1 MKVSWITSLNSNLY
15 NTIILIRTNFHV
27 PSGKNSPLFELSEPK
42 SISDK
47 SQMKPV
53 YCSRCQWRQETLSWH
68 SFDCNV
74 LGFSQHGSKG
84 SYSDISLNV
93 KYEEIVVVVFGVFL
107 ASATRYSLLYANW
120 EPKTIFK
127 TKCTKKVQITI
138 IWSFFPLEISNYREL
153 TVFHSVAKKKT
164 MACSESKWRDT
175 KWLQKIILYDKEYS
189 NSFHLFVKS

>member
-1 MKVSWITSLNSNLY
+1 
-15 NTIILIRTNFHV
+15 
-27 PSGKNSPLFELSEPK
+27 
-42 SISDK
+42 
-47 SQMKPV
+47 MKPV
-53 YCSRCQWRQETLSWH
+53 HCSRCQWRQETLSWH

-93 KYEEIVVVVFGVFL
+93 KYEEIVVVVFVFL
-107 ASATRYSLLYANW
+107 ASAIRYSLPYANW

-127 TKCTKKVQITI
+127 TKCTKKDQITI
-138 IWSFFPLEISNYREL
+138 IWSSNYREL
-153 TVFHSVAKKKT
+153 TVFHSVEKKKT
-164 MACSESKWRDT
+164 MAWSESKWRDT